1 MKTIFKDKNNGIDLL
16 ECELPKGFKTEAFN
30 QIKQYKDDQKVY
42 VEAHAD
48 KDNCHIS
55 YQTGETY
62 FFEKKKVQMMT
73 YVPEEPQNSSGA
85 WRMKGVPTLTQD
97 LDNVAS
103 KIAGKKLEAKDY
115 FNLPES
121 IMLEARERFN
131 EDLQKTAEQSQLIAS
146 FYQVAVGTIIRGYLL
161 DGGLGVYEDG
171 DKIIATALI
180 RSGMETDTVMQRG
193 FVENITGEP
202 FGQATDNPYASASN
216 CYWDI
221 HWIMS
226 MVTENKDDIK
236 IFMQFVET
244 LKATESFK
252 QQVIQFKQQ
261 LSQYQIQQIQIK
273 ASQDQAMWNM
283 AFANQQQQFAAM
295 DRLSN
300 QLSRDMDEWRA
311 GQNQM
316 RQQMDSRITPSNTSF
331 ETSDDRIQRM
341 RHESMMGVETY
352 ERNDGSTVEYSN
364 MADRVFENNL
374 DSTTHFGTHHY
385 YDDYIPEGWH
395 EMKKK

>member
-221 HWIMS
+221 QWIMS
-226 MVTENKDDIK
+226 MVTDNKDDIK

-244 LKATESFK
+244 LKAIESFK